1 MAALARA
8 TALAALVVAPRGV
21 ARRSTGAR
29 VPSMASRVPSAN
41 LAASLRPVGGKQVR
55 IARQNRARG
64 VPAKPDP
71 SKPSTTG
78 VLFQPADGR
87 AVRRRD
93 VTRPAR
99 SIHERPRRRRSSLMT
114 RSRAS
119 GIVSDRALALA
130 ARARPCRWASP
141 RDVSTLRRRR
151 HARRGVPSSSP
162 SPKPR
167 SSLTATIIP
176 TFPPSGVHALLHGP
190 EEVRGA
196 AQVSAPPARTPRV
209 HSSSPFRFPFF
220 QLFPTLL
227 NFFKLF

>member
-8 TALAALVVAPRGV
+8 TALAAPVVAPRGV

-41 LAASLRPVGGKQVR
+41 LAASLRSVGGKQVR

-99 SIHERPRRRRSSLMT
+99 SIYERPRRRRSSLMT

-130 ARARPCRWASP
+130 ARARLPAAGEAHVICPVHAAAATSRPSRRSLLVSFPETPIIAHRDNNPHFFTVRRPC
-141 RDVSTLRRRR
+141 
-151 HARRGVPSSSP
+151 
-162 SPKPR
+162 
-167 SSLTATIIP
+167 
-176 TFPPSGVHALLHGP
+176 PPSWA
-190 EEVRGA
+190 
-196 AQVSAPPARTPRV
+196 
-209 HSSSPFRFPFF
+209 
-220 QLFPTLL
+220 
-227 NFFKLF
+227 

>member
-8 TALAALVVAPRGV
+8 TALAAPVVAPRGV

-41 LAASLRPVGGKQVR
+41 LAASLRSVGGKQVR

-93 VTRPAR
+93 VTQPAR
-99 SIHERPRRRRSSLMT
+99 AIHERPRRRRSSLMT

-119 GIVSDRALALA
+119 GIVSDRALSLA
-130 ARARPCRWASP
+130 ARARHPPAPAAGQAHVMCPVHAAAATSRPSRRSLLVSFPETPIIAQRDNNPHFSTIRPPC
-141 RDVSTLRRRR
+141 
-151 HARRGVPSSSP
+151 
-162 SPKPR
+162 
-167 SSLTATIIP
+167 
-176 TFPPSGVHALLHGP
+176 PPSWA
-190 EEVRGA
+190 
-196 AQVSAPPARTPRV
+196 
-209 HSSSPFRFPFF
+209 
-220 QLFPTLL
+220 
-227 NFFKLF
+227 

>member
-8 TALAALVVAPRGV
+8 TALAAPVVAPRGV

-41 LAASLRPVGGKQVR
+41 LAASLRSVGGKQVR

-119 GIVSDRALALA
+119 GIVSDRALSLA
-130 ARARPCRWASP
+130 ARARLPPAPAAGQAHVMCPRCGGDVTPVAAFPPRLLPRNPDHRSP
-141 RDVSTLRRRR
+141 R
-151 HARRGVPSSSP
+151 
-162 SPKPR
+162 
-167 SSLTATIIP
+167 
-176 TFPPSGVHALLHGP
+176 
-190 EEVRGA
+190 
-196 AQVSAPPARTPRV
+196 Q
-209 HSSSPFRFPFF
+209 
-220 QLFPTLL
+220 
-227 NFFKLF
+227 

>member
-8 TALAALVVAPRGV
+8 TALAAPVVAPRGV

-41 LAASLRPVGGKQVR
+41 LAASLRSVGGKQVR

-99 SIHERPRRRRSSLMT
+99 SIYERPRRRRSSLMT

-130 ARARPCRWASP
+130 ARARLPAAGEAHVTCPVHAAAATSRPSRRSLLVSFPETPIIAHRDNNPHFSTVRRPC
-141 RDVSTLRRRR
+141 
-151 HARRGVPSSSP
+151 
-162 SPKPR
+162 
-167 SSLTATIIP
+167 
-176 TFPPSGVHALLHGP
+176 PPSWA
-190 EEVRGA
+190 
-196 AQVSAPPARTPRV
+196 
-209 HSSSPFRFPFF
+209 
-220 QLFPTLL
+220 
-227 NFFKLF
+227 